1 MTSATTDIDKS
12 NDAYALHCEA
22 VELRN
27 QKKNEEASAKW
38 AECIAFVPDE
48 PTYLREYA
56 DCLARLGQYEDDLKF
71 ALRACA
77 LEPSNPEGWLLAGAA
92 YGNMGQQENAK
103 RCYDRADVLAPHAPA
118 VCFNR
123 SLYNLLHGNY
133 AEGWRE
139 YEYRFLQHQRGRS
152 VMPRWNGAPI
162 PGETLFLWAEQGL
175 GDTIQF
181 VRFVKMARE
190 RSQAARIVL
199 EVQRELVPLFLEL
212 GIADEVYQ
220 PSVGYSIP
228 IDGPFRHAG
237 LMSLPYIMGLND
249 ESQFAPAPYIS
260 ADPPS
265 VRSIIIGN
273 RNVGVCWRGYA
284 GHTDNA
290 KRSIQ
295 DQDFYDAIIAPTEG
309 VSFWS
314 INPAVRLPTDPKC
327 ENVDLPTFAETA
339 ALIAS
344 LDLIITVDTSVAHL
358 AGAMGKPVWI
368 LIRYATDWR
377 WCLNYPTTS
386 PWYPSARLFRQK
398 SYGEGWGPVLAEVA
412 EALNA
417 GN

>member
-12 NDAYALHCEA
+12 NAAYALHCEA

-38 AECIAFVPDE
+38 AECIALVPDE

-56 DCLARLGQYEDDLKF
+56 DCLARLGRYEDDLKF
-71 ALRACA
+71 SLRACA

-92 YGNMGQQENAK
+92 YGNLGQQENAK

-133 AEGWRE
+133 AGGWRE

-152 VMPRWNGAPI
+152 VMPRWNGEPI

-181 VRFVKMARE
+181 VRFVKLARE
-190 RSQAARIVL
+190 RSHAARIVL
-199 EVQRELVPLFLEL
+199 EVQRELVPLFLDL

-220 PSVGYSIP
+220 PSVGYSVP

-237 LMSLPYIMGLND
+237 IMSLPYIMGLND
-249 ESQFAPAPYIS
+249 EAQFAPEPYIS
-260 ADPPS
+260 IAPMELPS
-265 VRSIIIGN
+265 TGRKK
-273 RNVGVCWRGYA
+273 VGVCWRGYA
-284 GHTDNA
+284 GHTDDA
-290 KRSIQ
+290 KRSIT
-295 DQDFYDAIIAPTEG
+295 DDVFFDTVLGSPCSFY
-309 VSFWS
+309 S
-314 INPAVRLPTDPKC
+314 INPAVRLPEVPNFVNLDI
-327 ENVDLPTFAETA
+327 PTFTETA

-344 LDLIITVDTSVAHL
+344 LDLVITVDTSVAHL

-377 WCLNYPTTS
+377 WCLNHPTTS